1 MGQSTLEAPSQ
12 SKKPTKER
20 DQAQIILFF
29 KMLRISNNIY
39 LSKKKTIAKE
49 TEEAWSIEEYLN
61 FRNAIFKFC

>member
-20 DQAQIILFF
+20 GRAQIILFF

-49 TEEAWSIEEYLN
+49 TEEA
-61 FRNAIFKFC
+61 